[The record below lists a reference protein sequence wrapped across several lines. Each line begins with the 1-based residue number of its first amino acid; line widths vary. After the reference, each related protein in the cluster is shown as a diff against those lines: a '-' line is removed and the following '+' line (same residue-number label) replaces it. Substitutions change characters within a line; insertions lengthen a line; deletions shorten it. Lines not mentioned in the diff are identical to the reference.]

1 MKVRGRFEKECKRAK
16 VTPYGASAKMNEDAR
31 RAWARARLH
40 VWPERYVLATFAVGR
55 LSEAA
60 ALVGSSRGGFV
71 ALVVERDEVS
81 LTLSEE
87 AWRSTSP
94 SDVRVA
100 GPYRVL
106 TIDVDL
112 GLDLCGFLA
121 PLATRLAEA
130 GVPIVPQCA
139 FRKDHVL
146 VREEDLDRAVRVLED
161 WIRSCA
167 A

>member
-1 MKVRGRFEKECKRAK
+1 
-16 VTPYGASAKMNEDAR
+16 MNEKAR
-31 RAWARARLH
+31 GAWARARLL
-40 VWPERYVLATFAVGR
+40 VWPERYVLVSFPAGR
-55 LSEAA
+55 LPEAT
-60 ALVGSSRGGFV
+60 ALAGSTRSGFF

-87 AWRSTSP
+87 VWRAIRVD
-94 SDVRVA
+94 DVGAA

-112 GLDLCGFLA
+112 ELDLCGFLA

-139 FRKDHVL
+139 FRKDHIL
-146 VREEDLDRAVRVLED
+146 VRDEDLDRTVRILED

-167 A
+167 G